1 MLIQSAIKKA
11 KEQEAEKVAISL
23 KVSSDIKMKLQKIAD
38 DSNVSLNNLCASI
51 LESVLDGELD
61 EQGTMKLVEE
71 LTLAKKSLDSI
82 RETIAKGVDVVDA
95 TNGVRYDLTI
105 EEEIMSVKVN
115 AITAELKRRGAK

>member
-11 KEQEAEKVAISL
+11 KKQEAEKVAISL

-71 LTLAKKSLDSI
+71 LTLAKNSLDSI
-82 RETIAKGVDVVDA
+82 RETIARGVDVVDA
-95 TNGVRYDLTI
+95 TNGVTYDLTI